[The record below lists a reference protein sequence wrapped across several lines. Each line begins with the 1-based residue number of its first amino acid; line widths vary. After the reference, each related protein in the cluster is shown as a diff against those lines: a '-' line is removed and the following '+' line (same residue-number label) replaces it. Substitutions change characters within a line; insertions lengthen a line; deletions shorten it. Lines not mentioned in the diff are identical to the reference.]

1 MTKAS
6 GRFQFACLSCLI
18 WYASTIN
25 TGIRI
30 INAAISAFG
39 LSLLLGLPLH
49 AQILVSSVTGSTSLL
64 GNHGSNLITNGSF
77 ETGASTTTD
86 SFSGG
91 IIRDN
96 WTQSSGLTGF
106 NQHVPTGWSNAGSSG
121 ANNYAT
127 WTNTAGGALGSVG
140 QSYYPGTGANAGSD
154 PISSAAVPDGSKA
167 LYFGNL
173 YIASVSAGIHI
184 NSDVN
189 GVLSMTAGTGT
200 LSHTLTSA
208 DFHPSTANGT
218 SRISQAVTLIAGHKY
233 LLDFWAGGEDSNIVA
248 GTTTD
253 PQYNSD
259 GIFMASI
266 TSTSTTSQFFFDS
279 ASGTGV
285 DAQGLSSGVGTFQR
299 YHINFIAASTGTYTL
314 SFQSWGHG
322 SSSNT
327 VNWFTGT
334 QASGVGASELV
345 LDDVILNDLTPEAST
360 LAAGA
365 VVLMMAGFPLCRF
378 LFSIVP
384 ASGQLS
390 PSFPE
395 KGCRDPYF

>member
-1 MTKAS
+1 M
-6 GRFQFACLSCLI
+6 
-18 WYASTIN
+18 
-25 TGIRI
+25 
-30 INAAISAFG
+30 
-39 LSLLLGLPLH
+39 SLLLGLPLH
-49 AQILVSSVTGSTSLL
+49 AQVLVSSVTGSTTLL
-64 GNHGSNLITNGSF
+64 GNRGSNLITNGSF

-96 WTQSSGLTGF
+96 WTQSSGIPAGF
-106 NQHVPTGWSNAGSSG
+106 NKNVPTGWSNAGSTG

-140 QSYYPGTGANAGSD
+140 QSYYAGNGVNQGSD

-173 YIASVSAGIHI
+173 YMASVSANMHI

-200 LSHTLTSA
+200 LSHTVTSA
-208 DFHPSTANGT
+208 DFHASTANGT
-218 SRISQAVTLIAGHKY
+218 SVISQAVTLIAGHKY

-279 ASGTGV
+279 ASGRGI

-299 YHINFIAASTGTYTL
+299 YHITFIAASTGTYTL

-334 QASGVGASELV
+334 QSAGVGASELV

-365 VVLMMAGFPLCRF
+365 VALMMAGFPLCRR
-378 LFSIVP
+378 LQRRPVLNRPGS
-384 ASGQLS
+384 LN
-390 PSFPE
+390 
-395 KGCRDPYF
+395 